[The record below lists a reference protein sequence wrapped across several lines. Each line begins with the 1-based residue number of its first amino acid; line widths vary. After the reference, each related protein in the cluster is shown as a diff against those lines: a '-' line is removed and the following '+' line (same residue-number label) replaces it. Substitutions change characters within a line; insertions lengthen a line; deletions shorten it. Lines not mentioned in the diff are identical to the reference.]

1 MKLFL
6 TLRPAPAVLAIAL
19 ACTSLASHALP
30 ESPRARA
37 AGKGCPTAVE
47 RMIHFT
53 KDGVVH
59 KGEIRGNQ
67 LMLAG
72 KDGKLAPAA
81 DGTYQMPDGKKVVV
95 KNGKIAAHG
104 TGGGGGAG

>member
-1 MKLFL
+1 MKQFI

-30 ESPRARA
+30 DSLRALA
-37 AGKGCPTAVE
+37 TKKDCPTAVE

-53 KDGVVH
+53 KDGIAH

-104 TGGGGGAG
+104 TGGGAG